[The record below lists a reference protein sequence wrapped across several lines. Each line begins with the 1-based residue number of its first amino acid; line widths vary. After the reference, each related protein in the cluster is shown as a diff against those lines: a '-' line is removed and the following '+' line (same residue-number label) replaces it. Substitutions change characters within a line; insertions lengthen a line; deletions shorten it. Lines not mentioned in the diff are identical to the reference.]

1 MKKGFTLIELLA
13 VIVILAIIALIAT
26 PIVLDIIKDS
36 KNSSNEQS
44 INNYVRAAEL
54 TISKKEMNGDV
65 ANNSYSLDELKEI
78 GIGIKGKTP
87 TGYDDFIVF
96 GDNGVESYKLT
107 LDGVKYIYA
116 NNKKYKLKE
125 NEDIE
130 YSITGTE
137 ETIEENG
144 TTVYKVGDWKYIV
157 LETGKIQLI
166 EYTGNDTVL
175 MVPGKVNDYEVY
187 AVGVPNV
194 DTSKISEEHKVY
206 TVLGTFDTLEDAS
219 DLINFN
225 ETIKTI
231 IISSGIEKIDN
242 CAFEGLYA
250 LERVILPQTL
260 TYMGNLSISY
270 GGLRSVTIPENV
282 IYLGRSAVGCNFK
295 LKELYYN
302 AISVDSS
309 SYRDTEK
316 GIVYSIFWKN
326 PIEKVVIGENVESL
340 PHYLFYNYFG
350 TLNFEEIVIPENIK
364 SMGWNV
370 FWKCEKLKKVYYN
383 AKNCEPGWKV
393 TQEGTSSR
401 SVFKGTGLSSV
412 IVGKEVER
420 IPYSLFIA
428 VSTLKEITLS
438 TNVKAIDAKAFKNT
452 GLTTVN
458 YNGTKEEFDKI
469 TVGDSNT
476 PFTSATI
483 NYLK

>member
-1 MKKGFTLIELLA
+1 MKNGFTLIELLA

-166 EYTGNDTVL
+166 EYTGNDTML

-194 DTSKISEEHKVY
+194 DTNKISEEHKVY

-219 DLINFN
+219 GLINFN

-270 GGLRSVTIPENV
+270 GGLRSITIPENV

-295 LKELYYN
+295 LKEVYYN

-316 GIVYSIFWKN
+316 GIIYSIFWKN
-326 PIEKVVIGENVESL
+326 PVEKVVIGENVENL
-340 PHYLFYNYFG
+340 PNFLFYNYFG

-370 FWKCEKLKKVYYN
+370 FSKCDKLKRVYYN
-383 AKNCEPGWKV
+383 AKNCEPGWK
-393 TQEGTSSR
+393 TTENSIKPI
-401 SVFKGTGLSSV
+401 FYDTGLSSV

-420 IPYSLFIA
+420 IPYGLFIA

-438 TNVKAIDAKAFKNT
+438 TNVKVIDAKAFKNT

>member
-194 DTSKISEEHKVY
+194 DTNKISEEHKVY

-295 LKELYYN
+295 LKEVYYN

-316 GIVYSIFWKN
+316 GIIYSIFWKN
-326 PIEKVVIGENVESL
+326 PVEKVVIGENVESL
-340 PHYLFYNYFG
+340 PHFLFYNYFG

-370 FWKCEKLKKVYYN
+370 FWKCDKLKRVYYN
-383 AKNCEPGWKV
+383 AKNCEPGWK
-393 TQEGTSSR
+393 TTENSIKPI
-401 SVFKGTGLSSV
+401 FYDTGLSSV

-420 IPYSLFIA
+420 IPYGLFIA

-438 TNVKAIDAKAFKNT
+438 TNVKVIDAKAFKNT